1 MAPPDTPRQPLKKRI
16 FTGTFI
22 NTPTLGSLSVLEN
35 ASVGVNEDG
44 VIEWIER
51 SKRSGDGGEGESE
64 HGEEGSQERV
74 VEGKRWGDEVMKAV
88 DVEGFVDDNAWGWYF
103 PGFVDT
109 HTHAPQLPNTGL
121 FGNSTLLSWLTTYT
135 FPLESSLHSLPTAT
149 RIYTRAVASTLLH
162 GTTTAA
168 YHATIHP
175 AATNL
180 LAEICLSRGQR
191 AFVGRVCMDCPS
203 TCPDYY
209 CDESAEAG
217 MRDTKA
223 VVDHIREI
231 DPEGEIVQPIL
242 TPRFAP
248 SCSRETLSG
257 LGQIARDENLPIQ
270 THISE
275 NKGEVD
281 LVRETFPERHSYA
294 DVYDHYGL
302 LGSKTVLAHA
312 IHLSEEEVEL
322 VRARGAGVAHC
333 PLSNTSLGSGIAPVR
348 RLLDAGVKVGLGTD
362 VSGGGSSSVLVAA
375 REAAGVSRLLSVFM
389 EGEEK
394 EKERCKLGVEECLY
408 LATRGGAEVLGLSG
422 KVGAFEVG
430 MQWDAQMVRVERVED
445 GGGDTDSGAGKRAAG
460 DKGLVQ
466 CWGKETWEEKVAKWM
481 YCGDDRNTRKV
492 WVKGRLVHER

>member
-1 MAPPDTPRQPLKKRI
+1 MKKRI
-16 FTGTFI
+16 YAGTFI
-22 NTPTLGSLSVLEN
+22 HTPTLGSLCVLED
-35 ASVGVNEDG
+35 ARMGVSEEG

-51 SKRSGDGGEGESE
+51 RERGGKEQGGEENAEKRVVFEGRKWGDGDGGDGEIEGVE
-64 HGEEGSQERV
+64 
-74 VEGKRWGDEVMKAV
+74 VEGMGEGDDE
-88 DVEGFVDDNAWGWYF
+88 W
-103 PGFVDT
+103 DT

-135 FPLESSLHSLPTAT
+135 FPLESSLRSLPTAT

-180 LAEICLSRGQR
+180 LADICLSRGQR
-191 AFVGRVCMDCPS
+191 AFVGRVCMDCES
-203 TCPDYY
+203 TCPDFYR
-209 CDESAEAG
+209 DESVETG

-223 VVDHIREI
+223 VVEHIRSI
-231 DPEGEIVQPIL
+231 DPKGEIVHPIL

-248 SCSRETLSG
+248 SCTAASLSS
-257 LGQIARDENLPIQ
+257 LGQLAKDENLPIQ

-275 NKGEVD
+275 NKGEVE
-281 LVRETFPERHSYA
+281 LVRKMFPERSSYT

-302 LGSKTVLAHA
+302 LGDKTILAHA
-312 IHLSEEEVEL
+312 VHLSDEEVEL
-322 VRARGAGVAHC
+322 VNRRGAGVAHC
-333 PLSNTSLGSGIAPVR
+333 PLSNMSLGSGIAPVR
-348 RLLDAGVKVGLGTD
+348 AMLDKGVKVGLGTD

-375 REAAGVSRLLSVFM
+375 REAAGVSRLLSVFQK
-389 EGEEK
+389 GEEK
-394 EKERCKLGVEECLY
+394 EKERVKLGVEECLY
-408 LATRGGAEVLGLSG
+408 LATRGGAEVLGLAA

-430 MQWDAQMVRVERVED
+430 MQWDAQMVRVERVKEGGED
-445 GGGDTDSGAGKRAAG
+445 GEGRRTGDEDS
-460 DKGLVQ
+460 GLVQ